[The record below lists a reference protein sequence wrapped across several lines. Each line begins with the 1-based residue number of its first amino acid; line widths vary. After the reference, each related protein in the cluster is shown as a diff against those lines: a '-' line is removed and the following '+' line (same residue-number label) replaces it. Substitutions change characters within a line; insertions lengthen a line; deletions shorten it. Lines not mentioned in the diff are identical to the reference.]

1 MNDPVMLTYL
11 IGCFALIVKPGPD
24 LMCTL
29 ATALSEGRRQA
40 FLLMTGLI
48 IGCWLWV
55 LLLTL
60 GVASL
65 FTSHG
70 EVMVAIQ
77 LLGMGYIAYL
87 AFLSCREAVHQWRGN
102 GADALKSARGAGL
115 ALLRRGVVMSL
126 SNPLTILFFLA
137 FLPGFT
143 RTDAALSPAL
153 QTLLLGAAFC
163 AMVPFIYG
171 PIILAADA
179 FRSRLVGNAR
189 FMAVIKAFSGLI
201 LVGVI
206 VLLAMG
212 TASRL

>member
-1 MNDPVMLTYL
+1 MLTYL

-87 AFLSCREAVHQWRGN
+87 AFLSFREAVHQWRGN

-137 FLPGFT
+137 FLPGFGCG
-143 RTDAALSPAL
+143 ALSRAPDAPPRGGVL
-153 QTLLLGAAFC
+153 RDGA
-163 AMVPFIYG
+163 VH
-171 PIILAADA
+171 LRADHPGGG
-179 FRSRLVGNAR
+179 RLSV
-189 FMAVIKAFSGLI
+189 
-201 LVGVI
+201 
-206 VLLAMG
+206 
-212 TASRL
+212 ASCR

>member
-1 MNDPVMLTYL
+1 MLTYL

-55 LLLTL
+55 LAGQFFLSYKAGL
-60 GVASL
+60 
-65 FTSHG
+65 
-70 EVMVAIQ
+70 IQ

-87 AFLSCREAVHQWRGN
+87 AFLSFREAVHQWRGN

-206 VLLAMG
+206 VLLAIG